1 MKSIKEL
8 EQLITTYNRQY
19 WLENSPTISDVEYD
33 ALVEQLRA
41 LDTSH
46 TLLESVGFQYDEL
59 GTKVKHDKPMLSL
72 DKCYDEVA
80 LNKWA
85 GKFKSGFIV
94 SPKIDGM
101 ACSLKYKGGLLV
113 QACTRGDGSVGED
126 ISSNV
131 LKIGSIPKSV
141 NTEESFEVR
150 GELYLPLSSFAKLGE
165 TFANPRNAVAGSLKQ
180 KEGGS
185 EYTASMGIEFFAYDL
200 DLNGISTL
208 KEGFDKL
215 TSWGFVVPPY
225 EVMTANL
232 QAGYDNISNQRS
244 SLDYELDG
252 VVYRVNDLVEYQSAG
267 FTSHHPKGALAYKF
281 QGDEKSTYLRG
292 VEWQV
297 SRNGVLTPVGLVDP
311 VSLSGAMV
319 SRITLHNVGMLQAK
333 GLSLNAEVLAC
344 RRGGVIP
351 HLERVIKD
359 GDKPID
365 LPSQCPQCGAST
377 SLQGDFLFCLGK
389 DTCLSALSQRISHF
403 VDAMEIEGLGLSWI
417 DKLIEA
423 KLITSPADLYTL
435 KRTDL
440 LTLDNVGD
448 TRIDGWLSSI
458 GKTKSCALEKF
469 LKSLG
474 IEALGRR
481 ASSVLSSKFKTL
493 DAILNLKP
501 SQIEALDGFG
511 ELTAKSIIDGLA
523 NQAPLID
530 ALLQHIT
537 IDDGVEKEGS
547 LKGFSFLF
555 TGSLTMKRNDAEALV
570 LNNGGQVASSVSK
583 NLSYLVAG
591 EKAGSKLDKALS
603 LGVKVISEN
612 DFLAMLK

>member
-1 MKSIKEL
+1 MRSIKEL
-8 EQLITTYNRQY
+8 QELISYHNTQY
-19 WLENSPTISDVEYD
+19 WVHNNPSISDVEFD
-33 ALVEQLRA
+33 GLVEELRG
-41 LDTSH
+41 LDPSNS
-46 TLLESVGFQYDEL
+46 LLNSLGFQYDEL
-59 GTKVKHDKPMLSL
+59 GSKVKHDRPMLSL
-72 DKCYDEVA
+72 DKCYDDVV

-85 GKFKSGFIV
+85 GKFKSAFIV

-101 ACSLKYKGGLLV
+101 ACSLKYKAGKLV
-113 QACTRGDGSVGED
+113 QACTRGDGLVGED

-131 LKIGSIPKSV
+131 LKIGSIPKTV

-200 DLNGISTL
+200 DLQGISTL
-208 KEGFDKL
+208 QEGFDKL

-225 EVMTANL
+225 EVLSTNL
-232 QAGYDNISNQRS
+232 QAGYDNVSAQRS
-244 SLDYELDG
+244 MLDYELDG
-252 VVYRVNDLVEYQSAG
+252 VVYRVNDIVEYQSAG
-267 FTSHHPKGALAYKF
+267 FTSHHPKGAIAYKF

-319 SRITLHNVGMLQAK
+319 SRITLHNVGMLQSK
-333 GLSLNAEVLAC
+333 GLTLNAEVLAC

-351 HLERVIKD
+351 HLERVLKA
-359 GDKPID
+359 GDKAIE
-365 LPSQCPQCGAST
+365 LPAQCPQCGAST

-389 DTCLSALSQRISHF
+389 DTCLSALSQRIAHF

-423 KLITSPADLYTL
+423 KLITSPVDLYLL
-435 KRTDL
+435 KRSDL
-440 LTLDNVGD
+440 LSLDNVGD
-448 TRIDGWLSSI
+448 TRVDGWLSSI
-458 GKTKSCALEKF
+458 GKTKTCALDKF

-474 IEALGRR
+474 IEALGRK

-493 DAILNLKP
+493 EAILSLTP
-501 SQIEALDGFG
+501 AQIEALDGFG
-511 ELTAKSIIDGLA
+511 ELTAKAIIDGLTS
-523 NQAPLID
+523 QAPLISS
-530 ALLQHIT
+530 LLQHIS
-537 IDDGVEKEGS
+537 IDNGEEKIGC
-547 LKGFSFLF
+547 LKGLSFLF
-555 TGSLTMKRNDAEALV
+555 TGSLTMKRNEAEALV
-570 LNNGGQVASSVSK
+570 LNNGGNVASSVSK

-603 LGVKVISEN
+603 LGVKVITEN
-612 DFLAMLK
+612 DFLGMLA